1 MNQDLNAET
10 EKQIEDLL
18 MTYKVS
24 KQARLSQ
31 LCKRWQKHAY
41 MWKKLTELESMFEF
55 DSSQVWEKMVDV
67 WYDGYV
73 W

>member
-24 KQARLSQ
+24 KQAKTFPTL
-31 LCKRWQKHAY
+31 
-41 MWKKLTELESMFEF
+41 
-55 DSSQVWEKMVDV
+55 
-67 WYDGYV
+67 
-73 W
+73 

>member
-1 MNQDLNAET
+1 
-10 EKQIEDLL
+10 
-18 MTYKVS
+18 
-24 KQARLSQ
+24 
-31 LCKRWQKHAY
+31 